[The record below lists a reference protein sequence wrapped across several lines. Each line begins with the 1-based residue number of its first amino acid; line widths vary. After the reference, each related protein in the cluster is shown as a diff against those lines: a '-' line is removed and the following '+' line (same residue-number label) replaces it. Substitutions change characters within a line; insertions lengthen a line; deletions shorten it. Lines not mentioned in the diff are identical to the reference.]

1 MPTPR
6 LACLSLSIAL
16 ALAFTACAT
25 GPAYQSPTAQAPDD
39 WTTWRSGDESLR
51 IPVETRQAL
60 PSAWWRAFND
70 PLLDQLQQ
78 RAIEASPDLRTATL
92 HFAQAR
98 VQRSTTAAQRG
109 PDVGVSGGVS
119 RQRQSEVG
127 AGTRMLDALGGDR
140 ARLADFLSEPFTLY
154 QAGFDASWEL
164 TRMLDALGGDRARLA
179 DFLSEPFTLYQA
191 GFDASWELDL
201 WGRVRGSIEAAD
213 ADVQRQAALLDLAR
227 LSLASDVARH
237 YIDLRTAQRQSQLAR
252 EDIAALQDRLGLLE
266 ARVKRG
272 VMDHLDL
279 ERQRAELSA
288 VEGQL
293 PSLLAQE
300 SGSANQIALL
310 LGERPGALRGLL
322 AVPSADTAPA
332 TPPDLALGLPS
343 ELALRRP
350 DIRAA
355 EAQLHRATASIGVAR
370 ADLYPSIRLGAKFGH
385 ESYLRGEFSDWG
397 SRTWSIGPSLNL
409 PLFDHGRRKSVVQLR
424 ELEQQEAAVNYQR
437 TVLQAWQEIDDAL
450 NGYAAERQQAQQMQA
465 RLDSTRKAY
474 DLARARYDGGTVD
487 FTVVLDGQRAY
498 LQARRDLV
506 ASQGRLGNRYV
517 MVNRVIG
524 NVPGPDANGAKP

>member
-6 LACLSLSIAL
+6 LTCLSISIAL
-16 ALAFTACAT
+16 ALALTACAT
-25 GPAYQSPTAQAPDD
+25 GPAYQPPTAQAPDD
-39 WTTWRSGDESLR
+39 WTTWRSGDKSLR

-127 AGTRMLDALGGDR
+127 AG
-140 ARLADFLSEPFTLY
+140 
-154 QAGFDASWEL
+154 

-322 AVPSADTAPA
+322 AAPSVETSPA

-355 EAQLHRATASIGVAR
+355 EAQLHRATAGIGVAR

-385 ESYLRGEFSDWG
+385 ESYLRGEFGDWG

-474 DLARARYDGGTVD
+474 ELARARYDGGTVD

-517 MVNRVIG
+517 MLNRVIG
-524 NVPGPDANGAKP
+524 NVSGPDANGANGAKP